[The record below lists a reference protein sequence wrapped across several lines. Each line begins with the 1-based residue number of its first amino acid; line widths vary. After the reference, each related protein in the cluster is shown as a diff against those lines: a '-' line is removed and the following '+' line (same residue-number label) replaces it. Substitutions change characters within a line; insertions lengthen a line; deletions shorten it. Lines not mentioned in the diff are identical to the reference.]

1 MPILTGCGRRVR
13 CLLSMCW
20 KTRCFC
26 EVSYNYKYLVVV
38 LPPVTDA
45 DYQSQRKLAKTLG
58 LIHDLF
64 GVNGKWITK

>member
-26 EVSYNYKYLVVV
+26 EVKYLVVV
-38 LPPVTDA
+38 LPVTDA
-45 DYQSQRKLAKTLG
+45 DYRSDGVTLMG
-58 LIHDLF
+58 
-64 GVNGKWITK
+64 GVTLMI

>member
-1 MPILTGCGRRVR
+1 
-13 CLLSMCW
+13 MCW

-45 DYQSQRKLAKTLG
+45 DYQRKLAKTLG

>member
-38 LPPVTDA
+38 LPVTDA
-45 DYQSQRKLAKTLG
+45 DYQRKLTKTLLSLG